1 MFKKIKDKWNKLDE
15 GTKKAVKAG
24 LVVTACAGSTYLS
37 MYIGADIA
45 MGSVDEKRSN
55 AISMISK
62 EEDVREAIARAMIPF
77 ENGFNDAELMRDLH
91 DMFTDEFYILRR
103 Y

>member
-1 MFKKIKDKWNKLDE
+1 M
-15 GTKKAVKAG
+15 
-24 LVVTACAGSTYLS
+24 YL
-37 MYIGADIA
+37 GADITK
-45 MGSVDEKRSN
+45 GLVDEKRLN